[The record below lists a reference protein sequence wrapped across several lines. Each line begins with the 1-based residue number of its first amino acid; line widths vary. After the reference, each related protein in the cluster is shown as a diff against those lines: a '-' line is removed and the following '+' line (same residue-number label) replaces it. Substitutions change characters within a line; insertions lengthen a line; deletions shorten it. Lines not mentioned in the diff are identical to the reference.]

1 MTVTT
6 AIRQLHPARLA
17 RLARL
22 ARWVGVVSAVAA
34 FVLVVPACGGDDGG
48 KGASTT
54 TKRPTTTVT
63 TAPATTAPATTAPA
77 TTVTESTAEAVWP
90 WAASATRYSDPVA
103 AARGFA
109 TDLVGF
115 TSPVVGEFRQGDARS
130 GEVDVRPRADRP
142 PTTVL
147 VRQINGS
154 WWVLGSTTA
163 DIQVTAPAGGATI
176 TSPVTMAGTSTAFE
190 ATVNVHLVADGAANT
205 PASAGA
211 PAAPLAST
219 FVMGGSMGDLLP
231 FTGSLD
237 FASPG
242 AETSGALVFLTFSP
256 EDGSVVNATTVRV
269 HFA

>member
-1 MTVTT
+1 MTATT
-6 AIRQLHPARLA
+6 AIRQLHPARLT
-17 RLARL
+17 RW
-22 ARWVGVVSAVAA
+22 ARWVGIVSAMAA
-34 FVLVVPACGGDDGG
+34 FALVVPACGGDG
-48 KGASTT
+48 KDASTT
-54 TKRPTTTVT
+54 TKRPTTSVT

-77 TTVTESTAEAVWP
+77 TTATESTAEAVWP

-103 AARGFA
+103 AARGFT

-163 DIQVTAPAGGATI
+163 DIQVTAPAAGAAI
-176 TSPVTMAGTSTAFE
+176 GSPVTMAGTSTAFE
-190 ATVNVHLVADGAANT
+190 ATVNVHLVADGAADT
-205 PASAGA
+205 PATEGA
-211 PAAPLAST
+211 PATPLAST

-231 FTGSLD
+231 FTGTLD

-242 AETSGALVFLTFSP
+242 TGTSGALVFLTFSP
-256 EDGSVVNATTVRV
+256 EDGRVVNATTVRV